1 MLQRTSKETKL
12 DQRLGDQRDGA
23 SRPSTSLG
31 YFVSA
36 ASPFE
41 LAALPAP
48 EWSMHIVITAS
59 FLGGWN
65 LIYVRQRLGPEPEGG
80 GGSLVNKD
88 GSSFD
93 VPKLVI
99 RKPRL
104 QILGA
109 SSKGLTGLFW

>member
-1 MLQRTSKETKL
+1 MEKPSYAEESRKGKNSMLQRTSKETKL

-59 FLGGWN
+59 FLGG
-65 LIYVRQRLGPEPEGG
+65 
-80 GGSLVNKD
+80 
-88 GSSFD
+88 
-93 VPKLVI
+93 
-99 RKPRL
+99 
-104 QILGA
+104 
-109 SSKGLTGLFW
+109 